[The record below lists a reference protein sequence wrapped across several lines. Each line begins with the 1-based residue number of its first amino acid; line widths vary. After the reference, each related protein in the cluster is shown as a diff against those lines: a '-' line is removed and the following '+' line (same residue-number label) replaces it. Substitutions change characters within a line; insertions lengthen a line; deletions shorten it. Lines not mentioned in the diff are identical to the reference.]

1 MGSRSTTSCRAASGT
16 RSGRSPEAARRD
28 GSRGPG
34 TRPCA
39 RRRRRSPTSDRRGPR
54 GIVRAQTGPEESA
67 MADRS
72 FALLTE
78 AILERDQPR
87 TTDLFHQM
95 VTREGRALSDALD
108 VVTRAEA
115 PFVQVPSHIN
125 VRDGQITLINNDHTI
140 LGLRA
145 ALNLPPFLPERYRL
159 LPFLQGVWYIPAGL
173 DIWNQLLGRYPG
185 RYATMKGMNVPPP
198 SYGPAVWH
206 QQQPPIVQEGPIED
220 RLHAHMVATISGD
233 VRQSYGLFLG
243 LAEDASARALLRDQM
258 LFLGL
263 IDLQDTVVGRKA
275 RNTGHKALRARAT
288 TDLADLIGWDRA
300 RGVYYICVPD
310 MAVGP
315 LYYSLYDAACVT
327 VSAEFPDGGKGLK
340 QTNTMPLTPAEVEEM
355 VQLLMEADAQT
366 IWNLITTHLRNG
378 KSLTSLGDTIQIGAA
393 ELILRTTV
401 PRQFTDGQHP
411 FDYCNVANYWMRT
424 SQNPY
429 QPRVLYMM
437 ANFVNDVARSNKLHA
452 SLLERERA
460 GFDRTGRSP
469 QELLRELDEAILAFD
484 IARTTALADTYL
496 KSGADRSAYLAQV
509 AVTACKFQDDP
520 HNQKITH
527 STFEEYG
534 HNSTHLRDR
543 LLLAS
548 ARLLAGWPK
557 MPGERD
563 CYARFM
569 KEWIDN

>member
-1 MGSRSTTSCRAASGT
+1 MTKSLG
-16 RSGRSPEAARRD
+16 
-28 GSRGPG
+28 
-34 TRPCA
+34 
-39 RRRRRSPTSDRRGPR
+39 
-54 GIVRAQTGPEESA
+54 
-67 MADRS
+67 
-72 FALLTE
+72 LLTE

-87 TTDLFHQM
+87 TTDLFFRM
-95 VTREGRALSDALD
+95 VKREGKSLSDALD
-108 VVTRAEA
+108 AVTAAEA

-140 LGLRA
+140 LGLRTA
-145 ALNLPPFLPERYRL
+145 ASLAPYLPQEYRL

-198 SYGPAVWH
+198 SYGPVVWH
-206 QQQPPIVQEGPIED
+206 QEQPPIVQEGPLEE
-220 RLHAHMVATISGD
+220 RLQAHMVATISGD
-233 VRQSYGLFLG
+233 VRQSYG
-243 LAEDASARALLRDQM
+243 

-275 RNTGHKALRARAT
+275 RNTGHKALRARAA
-288 TDLADLIGWDRA
+288 TDLADIIGWDRA
-300 RGVYYICVPD
+300 RGVFYICVPD

-327 VSAEFPDGGKGLK
+327 VSAEFPDSGKGLK
-340 QTNTMPLTPAEVEEM
+340 QANTTPLTAAEVEQL
-355 VQLLMEADAQT
+355 VQLLMEADAPMV
-366 IWNLITTHLRNG
+366 WNLITTHLRDG
-378 KSLTSLGDTIQIGAA
+378 KSLTSLGDAVQIGAA

-424 SQNPY
+424 SANPY

-437 ANFVNDVARSNKLHA
+437 ANFVNDVARANKLHT
-452 SLLERERA
+452 SLLEQERV
-460 GFDRTGRSP
+460 GFDRAGRSP

-484 IARTTALADTYL
+484 IARTTAVADAYL
-496 KSGADRSAYLAQV
+496 KSGADRSAYLAAV

-563 CYARFM
+563 CYGRFM
-569 KEWIDN
+569 KEWINN